1 MNIFVFL
8 FIQLSKE
15 MVFQIGVEYFI
26 ERVCWFFFFFLS
38 GIHPGIFMEPRRV
51 KFIWKMTYL

>member
-26 ERVCWFFFFFLS
+26 ERVCWFFFFFFKWNS
-38 GIHPGIFMEPRRV
+38 SWNIYGA
-51 KFIWKMTYL
+51 